1 MIQTVLDFEMEKHA
15 KFKETF
21 KVSKLKVKEWEKSF
35 VEENGRK
42 PSKDEMK
49 NAPPQIQ
56 ICYKNCWKI
65 KAYFEAE
72 AKSNTETSLLL
83 DEDSQSQIETSKTL
97 KSDEEKKSETPCSDI
112 TNTRS
117 GLSKGVWGEHLN
129 KKEPVKSVPTSFN
142 FSGLSTKLDLSLSQG
157 STTKTRT
164 SLKKRNRTI
173 QSFQSFTDTLGTL
186 DDNATVNSD
195 PKPIP
200 MASSQPAM
208 FLSEDLFRTEDSQE
222 ATLKS
227 PTSKED
233 IRPIADTNSKEAV
246 KDDSDG
252 EDITLFPNLN
262 LKHEPKEKAPK
273 TSSFKPL
280 QSGMRRKVDSDWLSR
295 CTGIAT
301 EPLPGHE
308 KEELPKTDR
317 EETRVNFET
326 NKISGEVESKEI
338 VDTTSSSG
346 HPKDF
351 PEIHEKSTPKTLT
364 HLSEARQPIVQKT
377 EEEVVSEP
385 DKKVQKST
393 VIQKSKA
400 VKRRNRQSSDE
411 EADAYTFQ
419 EEEASDEKP
428 KKSMAVKRR
437 KRGSSDQEESQEDN
451 NDEGRPGLI
460 TTHIDQRCY
469 ITALKSLTDLFFG

>member
-21 KVSKLKVKEWEKSF
+21 KVSKLKVREWEKSF

-233 IRPIADTNSKEAV
+233 IRPIADTTSKEAV

-273 TSSFKPL
+273 TGSFKPL

-326 NKISGEVESKEI
+326 NNISGEVESKEI

-346 HPKDF
+346 HPKDV

-364 HLSEARQPIVQKT
+364 HLSEARHQLI
-377 EEEVVSEP
+377 
-385 DKKVQKST
+385 
-393 VIQKSKA
+393 I
-400 VKRRNRQSSDE
+400 KRMVYKDCITWSLP
-411 EADAYTFQ
+411 YL
-419 EEEASDEKP
+419 
-428 KKSMAVKRR
+428 
-437 KRGSSDQEESQEDN
+437 
-451 NDEGRPGLI
+451 LI
-460 TTHIDQRCY
+460 L
-469 ITALKSLTDLFFG
+469 AKLNSA